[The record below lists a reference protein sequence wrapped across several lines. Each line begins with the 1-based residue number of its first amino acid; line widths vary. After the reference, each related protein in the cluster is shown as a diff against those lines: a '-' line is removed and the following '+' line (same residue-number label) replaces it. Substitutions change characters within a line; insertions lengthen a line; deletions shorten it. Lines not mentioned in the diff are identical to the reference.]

1 MRVKRR
7 VWRMHSTPSST
18 QRDVSY
24 HSAVDS
30 TGHCLRF
37 GFLVNGK
44 IKRNARRI
52 QEKKN
57 ARKVLAIRRNSPQR
71 RAHTS
76 AMVSNSESNANT
88 PSSSRVV
95 TPSPHSDARE
105 ADYDV
110 KHGSPPPPSVANLAI
125 IRAKRVRAT
134 ADAICDAIGE
144 IGRVKELLPVE
155 DVIQGRLCTLK
166 SFHRSGI
173 LTFED

>member
-7 VWRMHSTPSST
+7 VWRMHSSPSST

-95 TPSPHSDARE
+95 TPSHHSDARE

-110 KHGSPPPPSVANLAI
+110 F
-125 IRAKRVRAT
+125 
-134 ADAICDAIGE
+134 
-144 IGRVKELLPVE
+144 GRVSGVAK
-155 DVIQGRLCTLK
+155 
-166 SFHRSGI
+166 HRKRYRWVPDGGNVDLVSSGHS
-173 LTFED
+173 